1 MSRMSLALSMGQ
13 PIKRFCWELQL
24 PLEASMTNKVFG
36 VQESAMMS
44 TMDSMMAPTGA
55 PLSGDPDRDYAIMMS
70 QHHQVRVLG
79 RHRITACMQQPSTR
93 VTS

>member
-1 MSRMSLALSMGQ
+1 MGL
-13 PIKRFCWELQL
+13 PKRFRWESQL
-24 PLEASMTNKVFG
+24 PLQASVTSKDCG

-44 TMDSMMAPTGA
+44 TMVSMMAPTGA

-79 RHRITACMQQPSTR
+79 RHRTLHACSNLQTR
-93 VTS
+93 VPS